1 MKLQTRIALACLI
14 AIGLG
19 ACTQGGEKLD
29 GREMPAR
36 SAPAQPGTESLEPAN
51 GGPLDL
57 AGVAFLPPEAWED
70 HGPSGMRKASFSF
83 GPIDGDTDA
92 AEVTVFYFGS
102 GQGGDIES
110 NIRRWVGQMDPPEGK
125 AIEEIVL
132 RSKIE
137 TPTGFV
143 LHVVEVDGIFQRSMG
158 GGPMTGG
165 RTKAFPGWR
174 MVGAII
180 EAPEGNVFFKLV
192 GPDATARAMEES
204 YRAML
209 GAAEKI

>member
-1 MKLQTRIALACLI
+1 MNIPVRLALGCLI
-14 AIGLG
+14 ALGLS
-19 ACTQGGEKLD
+19 ACMQGGEKLD
-29 GREMPAR
+29 GHEMPAR
-36 SAPAQPGTESLEPAN
+36 SAGAQSGAGSLEP
-51 GGPLDL
+51 GGGGSLVL
-57 AGVAFLPPEAWED
+57 AGLAFVPPGEWKD
-70 HGPSGMRKASFSF
+70 LGPSGMRKGSFTF
-83 GPIDGDTDA
+83 GPVEGDTDV

-125 AIEEIVL
+125 AIEEVVL
-132 RSKIE
+132 RSKRE
-137 TPTGFV
+137 TPTGLV
-143 LHVVEVDGIFQRSMG
+143 LHVVEVDGIYQRSMG

-165 RTKAFPGWR
+165 RTKAYPDWR

-192 GPDATARAMEES
+192 GPEATARVMEES

-209 GAAEKI
+209 GAAAKI

>member
-1 MKLQTRIALACLI
+1 MKSHARVALACLFT
-14 AIGLG
+14 IGLS

-29 GREMPAR
+29 GHEMPAR
-36 SAPAQPGTESLEPAN
+36 SAPAQPGTQSLEPGGA
-51 GGPLDL
+51 GPLVL
-57 AGVAFLPPEAWED
+57 AGVAFLPPEAWAA
-70 HGPSGMRKASFSF
+70 HGPSGMRKASFTF
-83 GPIDGDTDA
+83 GPVDGDNDA

-132 RSKIE
+132 RSRME
-137 TPTGFV
+137 TKTGFV
-143 LHVVEVDGIFQRSMG
+143 MHVVEVDGIYQRSMG

-165 RTKAFPGWR
+165 RTKPYPGWR

-180 EAPEGNVFFKLV
+180 EAPDGNVFFKLV
-192 GPDATARAMEES
+192 GPSATARAMEES

-209 GAAEKI
+209 TAAARI

>member
-1 MKLQTRIALACLI
+1 MIRLVRFTLLALILFA
-14 AIGLG
+14 LG

-29 GREMPAR
+29 GSEMPAR
-36 SAPAQPGTESLEPAN
+36 TSPAQSGVPTQEPT
-51 GGPLDL
+51 GEGPLDL
-57 AGVAFLPPEAWED
+57 AGVAFLPPSEWED
-70 HGPSGMRKASFSF
+70 LGASGMRKAAFNF
-83 GPIDGDTDA
+83 GPLDGDENA
-92 AEVTVFYFGS
+92 AEVTVFFFGS

-125 AIEEIVL
+125 TIEEVVR
-132 RSKIE
+132 RSKM
-137 TPTGFV
+137 TTQTGLDVHF
-143 LHVVEVDGIFQRSMG
+143 VEVDGIFQRSMG

-165 RTKAFPGWR
+165 RTKPFPGWR

-204 YRAML
+204 FRGMISTAV
-209 GAAEKI
+209 KI

>member
-1 MKLQTRIALACLI
+1 MKSHARFAIACLL
-14 AIGLG
+14 AIGLS

-29 GREMPAR
+29 GHEMPAR
-36 SAPAQPGTESLEPAN
+36 TAPAQSGTQSLEPN
-51 GGPLDL
+51 GAGPLDL
-57 AGVAFLPPEAWED
+57 AGVAFLPPQEWKNL
-70 HGPSGMRKASFSF
+70 GPSGMRKASFSLA
-83 GPIDGDTDA
+83 PVDGDTDA

-125 AIEEIVL
+125 AIEEIVR
-132 RSKIE
+132 RSRME
-137 TPTGFV
+137 TPTGLV
-143 LHVVEVDGIFQRSMG
+143 MHVVEVDGIYQRSMG

-165 RTKAFPGWR
+165 RTEACPGWR
-174 MVGAII
+174 MVGAIM

-192 GPDATARAMEES
+192 GPDATARAMEKS

-209 GAAEKI
+209 MAAAKI